1 MKQSIKQGKFESLNL
16 VKNKMKIK
24 TSLSKRGSS
33 NSFITTVPRNLLFL
47 RGIDVTKEKVKVL
60 WDIDLKTGKFIVDF
74 EKVEEKKK

>member
-1 MKQSIKQGKFESLNL
+1 
-16 VKNKMKIK
+16 MKIK
-24 TSLSKRGSS
+24 TSMSKRGNS

-47 RGIDVTKEKVKVL
+47 RGIDITKEKAKVV